1 MTPGAGTAQ
10 LTSRVV
16 RRRMRVGCA
25 MRWGVRV
32 DWGVCV
38 GWGRRCSG
46 RHKCRPYGA
55 SVALRRLGGDK
66 KTGTALRGAVPVVWD
81 ERPDGSTRL
90 VVDGADA
97 DAVPVGLAEH
107 VADALAFG
115 GDAVGSDVVFVH
127 EDFLDCFGTRL
138 GDFGVDFGGAFGRGI
153 AFDDDACGGVVAQV
167 GGDALYVG
175 QLGSVDNGLTLAEGD
190 D

>member
-1 MTPGAGTAQ
+1 
-10 LTSRVV
+10 
-16 RRRMRVGCA
+16 MRVWIGE
-25 MRWGVRV
+25 
-32 DWGVCV
+32 
-38 GWGRRCSG
+38 RRCSG
-46 RHKCRPYGA
+46 RHECRPYGA
-55 SVALRRLGGDK
+55 SAALRRLGGDK

-115 GDAVGSDVVFVH
+115 GDAVGGDVVFVH
-127 EDFLDCFGTRL
+127 EDFLDGFGTRL

-175 QLGSVDNGLTLAEGD
+175 QLGSVDNGFTLAEGD